1 MRQDA
6 VEFLQTT
13 KTHYDRLF
21 ELSPICSSD
30 MISVIRK
37 KIEAH
42 ATEEFQVPSY
52 MNGYAHS
59 TVWREE
65 ADDFENNSTSEV

>member
-21 ELSPICSSD
+21 ELSPISSD